1 MQETILIIGGT
12 GFIGK
17 HLCMA
22 DKLKKFKI
30 TVLSKNI
37 LNNKDKINGIEYLNQ
52 DIENFEKLN
61 LVISSR
67 TFNYIVN
74 LSGYIN
80 HSLFSI
86 SGSLVIDTHFN
97 GLLNLIKCLNF
108 GKLKH
113 FIQIGSSD
121 EYGNNKAPQV
131 ETMRELPIS
140 PYAFAKTS
148 SSHFLQMLYKTEKFP
163 VTILR
168 LFLTYGPG
176 QGIDRFL
183 PFIINQCILGNSF
196 PVSKGEQIRDF
207 CFVSDIVDGIIKTLL
222 NKNSFGEIINLA
234 SGNPIKIKSI
244 ISLVQD
250 QIGKG
255 KPNFGKI
262 AYRKEENMAL
272 FADVAKAHNILKW
285 KPKTVLEDG
294 LRKTIISYKKDFYNE
309 V

>member
-17 HLCMA
+17 HLSMSA
-22 DKLKKFKI
+22 KLKNLKI
-30 TVLSKNI
+30 TVLSKNV
-37 LNNKDKINGIEYLNQ
+37 LNNKDKISGIEYLNQ
-52 DIENFEKLN
+52 DIENFKKLN
-61 LVISSR
+61 SLLNNR
-67 TFNYIVN
+67 PFNYIVN

-80 HSLFSI
+80 HSPFSI

-97 GLLNLIKCLNF
+97 GLLNLIKCLNIS
-108 GKLKH
+108 KLKH

-140 PYAFAKTS
+140 PYALAKTS

-168 LFLTYGPG
+168 LFLTYGPD
-176 QGIDRFL
+176 QGVDRFL
-183 PFIINQCILGNSF
+183 PFVINQCILGNRF

-207 CFVSDIVDGIIKTLL
+207 CYVSDIVDGIIKTLSK
-222 NKNSFGEIINLA
+222 KNSFGEIINLA

-244 ISLVQD
+244 ISLVQE
-250 QIGKG
+250 QIGNG
-255 KPNFGKI
+255 KPDFGKI

-272 FADVAKAHNILKW
+272 FANVAKAHNILKW
-285 KPKTVLEDG
+285 KPKVVLEDG
-294 LRKTIISYKKDFYNE
+294 LRKTIRSYKKR
-309 V
+309 VLK